1 MLAEIITFAGIVCA
15 GVLTEGETGGLLSQC
30 IVGLRFAPGT
40 SARNCPY
47 QGLGMLDLGS
57 WAHPHLWLFLFGFS
71 RCLDPKHLPAGA

>member
-40 SARNCPY
+40 STRNCPH
-47 QGLGMLDLGS
+47 QGLGCWTSVAGLTHIYGS
-57 WAHPHLWLFLFGFS
+57 FPLTS
-71 RCLDPKHLPAGA
+71 QGA